1 MKHLSSTG
9 RHRAHFKSFLRAIR
23 AAFAAVLCVV
33 FSASPGA
40 LRQQTQSGGK
50 SIKATSVAVNVYAI
64 AEGRRGELIQ
74 GLNKDDFEL
83 SDEGTPQ
90 KIAYFSSETNAG
102 VSLGVAIDTSLSQ
115 SHLLNTEQEAAKR
128 FLRSVLQS
136 GDQAFVVSFDVDV
149 KLLKDFTDVATDL
162 VSAIDSAEINETGRS
177 ILDENAAKPTGGTHL
192 YDAVYLASNE
202 LMKARHGRKV
212 LVLLTDGEDQGSKSN
227 LQKSIDAAEKSDV
240 IVYSIVVS
248 DPEFY
253 AMMGASYHGSASVR
267 KLARETGGCTIKVKS
282 VGQIG
287 EAFEKITRE
296 LRSQYLLVY
305 SPLNLRHD
313 GSFRRIQVKVRGHSY
328 LVRTRSGYYDGSD
341 ETAQT
346 RSGAPSP

>member
-1 MKHLSSTG
+1 MRLE
-9 RHRAHFKSFLRAIR
+9 
-23 AAFAAVLCVV
+23 
-33 FSASPGA
+33 
-40 LRQQTQSGGK
+40 TQSGGE

-64 AEGRRGELIQ
+64 AEGRHGELMQ

-83 SDEGTPQ
+83 TDEGTPQ

-102 VSLGVAIDTSLSQ
+102 VSLGIAIDTSLSQ
-115 SHLLNTEQEAAKR
+115 SHLLNTEREAAKR
-128 FLRSVLQS
+128 FLRFVLQG

-149 KLLKDFTDVATDL
+149 KLLKDFTGVATDL

-177 ILDENAAKPTGGTHL
+177 VLDENAAKPTGGTHL

-202 LMKARHGRKV
+202 LMKTRHGRKV

-240 IVYSIVVS
+240 IVYPILVS

-253 AMMGASYHGSASVR
+253 AMMGTSYRGSASIR
-267 KLARETGGCTIKVKS
+267 KLARETGGCTIQVKS
-282 VGQIG
+282 VEQIG
-287 EAFEKITRE
+287 EAFEKIAGE

-313 GSFRRIQVKVRGHSY
+313 GSFRRIHVKVRGHSY
-328 LVRTRSGYYDGSD
+328 LVRTRTGYYDRSD

-346 RSGAPSP
+346 ISGTPSR